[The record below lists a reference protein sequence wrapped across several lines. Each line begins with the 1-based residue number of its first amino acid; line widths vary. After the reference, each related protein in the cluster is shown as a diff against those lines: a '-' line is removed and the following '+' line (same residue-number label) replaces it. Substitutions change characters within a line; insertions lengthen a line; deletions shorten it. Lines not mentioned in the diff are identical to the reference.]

1 MTTPD
6 KSELL
11 HLSNEIMKEQVKY
24 EEAIRKDEN
33 LEIKKTIRL
42 KIKALKAQLEEICK
56 NDGGLK
62 A

>member
-56 NDGGLK
+56 NDGD
-62 A
+62 